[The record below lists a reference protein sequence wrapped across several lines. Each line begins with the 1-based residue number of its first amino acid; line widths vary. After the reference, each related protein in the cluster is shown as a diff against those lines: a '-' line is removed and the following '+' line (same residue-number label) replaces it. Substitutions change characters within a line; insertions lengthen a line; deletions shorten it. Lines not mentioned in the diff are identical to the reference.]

1 MKLSPWLKFAIA
13 YWLAVLGWFVLLAL
27 ALYASMATA
36 GERPTPSWHLPRFDG
51 AADDPRDKPPT
62 GPLEP
67 PPVLDARG
75 LYDLVITCF
84 PARSWWRPEIALE
97 ARYANDQSSNRN
109 QLIQAAAET
118 SSYAGIVARIPLYSE
133 IELDREREREA
144 SRRSLVAQ
152 NVGKIEQL
160 LAERAIA
167 KRELGLWRSI
177 EDRSSR
183 RVIAGVAETKE
194 QIDAIAKV
202 AGLESKILSVS
213 ADLTAAKLVL
223 IGMCVDRT
231 DVEAAIDQV
240 IAGRP

>member
-1 MKLSPWLKFAIA
+1 
-13 YWLAVLGWFVLLAL
+13 
-27 ALYASMATA
+27 
-36 GERPTPSWHLPRFDG
+36 PRFDG

-84 PARSWWRPEIALE
+84 PSRSWWRPEIALE

-167 KRELGLWRSI
+167 RRELGLWRSI

-183 RVIAGVAETKE
+183 RVIA
-194 QIDAIAKV
+194 
-202 AGLESKILSVS
+202 
-213 ADLTAAKLVL
+213 
-223 IGMCVDRT
+223 
-231 DVEAAIDQV
+231 
-240 IAGRP
+240 